1 MLPLQ
6 NFDSHKWI
14 IPIGW
19 NTRQM
24 LRGLSN
30 MRNGRSPVSSESFID
45 NDQCKTLALII
56 LPRDA
61 KASKTWELH
70 ICTLSSLYYILC
82 CNNLNFT
89 KVHFPF
95 LDNILIFLRVWINY
109 KDFAADE
116 SKESK
121 ETLVSSDSFQF
132 HLIL

>member
-14 IPIGW
+14 IPNSYWMEYKTNAEGTVKHEKWQISSFKW
-19 NTRQM
+19 V
-24 LRGLSN
+24 
-30 MRNGRSPVSSESFID
+30 SPSLTMI
-45 NDQCKTLALII
+45 NA
-56 LPRDA
+56 RDA
-61 KASKTWELH
+61 NASKTWELH

-82 CNNLNFT
+82 CNNLNFN